1 MKTVSKIK
9 FYEVLNW
16 LFSNEEMPQRF
27 IDARSQLNSIVPY
40 IEEQFWAKPRVVRY
54 LNRHTNYIFN
64 IPDPI
69 DKLELLRKVIKFQ
82 GLTKNDLYD
91 YRSQFQPDILKE
103 IEERENY
110 DEGNARARL
119 LMMRKKGIDTSV
131 YIKKAPTKANIAQAV
146 TSEDKRKVE
155 EAIQY
160 DKVIK
165 KKLKEEAF
173 LQDSRFLDDLN
184 QDIIDS
190 MELILFNVSLLKKAN
205 QVLLVFID
213 KDNQKK
219 YYRMDFS
226 AKFYISKKNGVI
238 NNDYIEQLTD
248 EYFSYIITDHK
259 LYTKLK
265 FMLNNNYKRI
275 LNEN

>member
-1 MKTVSKIK
+1 
-9 FYEVLNW
+9 
-16 LFSNEEMPQRF
+16 MPQRF
-27 IDARSQLNSIVPY
+27 IDSKTQLNSIVPY
-40 IEEQFWAKPRVVRY
+40 LEEQFWTRPQVIRY
-54 LNRHTNYIFN
+54 LNEHTNKLFN

-69 DKLELLRKVIKFQ
+69 KKLELIQKIIRFQ

-91 YRSQFQPDILKE
+91 YRSQRQPDILKE

-119 LMMRKKGIDTSV
+119 LMLRKKGIDLSY
-131 YIKKAPTKANIAQAV
+131 YIKKAPTKANVAQAI
-146 TSEDKRKVE
+146 TSEDKRRVE

-173 LQDSRFLDDLN
+173 LQDSRFLKNFN
-184 QDIIDS
+184 QEVIDS
-190 MELILFNVSLLKKAN
+190 LELVLFNVSLLKKTN
-205 QVLLVFID
+205 QVLLIFID

-219 YYRMDFS
+219 YYRVPFS
-226 AKFYISKKNGVI
+226 AHFYISKKKGVI

-248 EYFSYIITDHK
+248 DYFSYAIRDIK
-259 LYTKLK
+259 LYNKLK
-265 FMLNNNYKRI
+265 FMLNTSYKRI